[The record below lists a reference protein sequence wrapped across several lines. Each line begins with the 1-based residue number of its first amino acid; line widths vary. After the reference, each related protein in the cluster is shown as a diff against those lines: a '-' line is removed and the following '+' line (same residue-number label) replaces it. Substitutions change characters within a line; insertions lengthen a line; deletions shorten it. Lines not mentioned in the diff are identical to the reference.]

1 MLASVIVRSHNEA
14 PRLRLTLASLA
25 AQIEPAEIVV
35 VDDGSSDDTPAV
47 VAEWAGQTPVVAVR
61 NASAR
66 GGSSAS
72 NLGALR
78 ASGDILIFLDG
89 DTLAAPDL
97 VARHLDAHRRGDGL
111 IARGETFH
119 LRSARPFADPESGA
133 PFPDQA
139 ERVRATPE
147 AERARA
153 LITRSA
159 IAADF
164 GAIAAR
170 AQPGVYP
177 GTDPRALFALEMDA
191 LRAHPDCPA
200 LWAAASGSNQSV
212 ARAPFLDVGGFDPE
226 LSINEHREL
235 ALRLCRAGLRMSAAD
250 GARTYHMI
258 HRSGWRDPLVERD
271 WEEQFYRAHPISE
284 VPLLSVLWGSLAAG
298 SMRQAA
304 RIESIPALFEAA
316 RQCDGVVG
324 VDAVREAHFANRLR
338 RAAG

>member
-25 AQIEPAEIVV
+25 AQTEPAEIVV

-89 DTLAAPDL
+89 DTL
-97 VARHLDAHRRGDGL
+97 
-111 IARGETFH
+111 
-119 LRSARPFADPESGA
+119 
-133 PFPDQA
+133 
-139 ERVRATPE
+139 
-147 AERARA
+147 
-153 LITRSA
+153 
-159 IAADF
+159 
-164 GAIAAR
+164 AAR

>member
-1 MLASVIVRSHNEA
+1 MLASVVVRSHNEA

-25 AQIEPAEIVV
+25 AQTEPAEIVV
-35 VDDGSSDDTPAV
+35 VDDGSSDDTSAV
-47 VAEWAGQTPVVAVR
+47 VAEWAGPTPVVSVR

-119 LRSARPFADPESGA
+119 LRGARPFADPETGA

-153 LITRSA
+153 LITRST
-159 IAADF
+159 IVADF
-164 GAIAAR
+164 DAIAAR

-177 GTDPRALFALEMDA
+177 GADPRALFALEMDA
-191 LRAHPDCPA
+191 LRTHPDCPA

-212 ARAPFLDVGGFDPE
+212 ARAPFLDAGGFDPE

-235 ALRLCRAGLRMSAAD
+235 ALRLCRAGLRMTAVD

-271 WEEQFYRAHPISE
+271 WEQRFYRAHPISE
-284 VPLLSVLWGSLAAG
+284 VPLLSVLWGSLAAE
-298 SMRQAA
+298 SAPEAA
-304 RIESIPALFEAA
+304 RIESIPALVKAA

-324 VDAVREAHFANRLR
+324 VEAVRAAHFANRL
-338 RAAG
+338 AGRV